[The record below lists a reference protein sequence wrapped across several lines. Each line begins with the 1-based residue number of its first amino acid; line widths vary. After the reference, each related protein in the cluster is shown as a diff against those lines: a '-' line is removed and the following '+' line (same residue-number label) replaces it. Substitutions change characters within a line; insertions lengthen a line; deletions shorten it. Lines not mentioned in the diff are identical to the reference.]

1 MCVPAD
7 TPWAEPP
14 RIFNRLPFG
23 RRLAILACVTLLALE
38 PTQVS
43 PTAGWDAAPGR
54 LIERGLSEG
63 QPLSLLRFRFL
74 HLIFGV
80 GVPLAAVGAE
90 YSTGWSAEVYANPFP
105 NGWLLLLALSAPLSN
120 LMLWFRLCAPARPRW
135 LRSCDP
141 VLQGANALS
150 VAVSLG
156 YCILYLPV
164 VPAALVLS
172 VFLVGLLPLAPFLS
186 LYTAWRMGQGLR
198 TATGAQTLIPSLI
211 GAAALS
217 AVKKFP
223 CQTTE

>member
-23 RRLAILACVTLLALE
+23 RRLAILACVTLALE

-63 QPLSLLRFRFL
+63 QPLSLPRFRFL

-80 GVPLAAVGAE
+80 GLPLASIAAE
-90 YSTGWSAEVYANPFP
+90 IATGWSAALYANPFP
-105 NGWLLLLALSAPLSN
+105 NGWLLLLAVGAPLSN
-120 LMLWFRLCAPARPRW
+120 LMLWIRLCTPDPPRW
-135 LRSCDP
+135 LGRSNQ
-141 VLQGANALS
+141 VLRGANALA
-150 VAVSLG
+150 VAVSFG
-156 YCILYLPV
+156 YGLLYLPV
-164 VPAALVLS
+164 APASLILS
-172 VFLVGLLPLAPFLS
+172 VFAIGLLPLAPFFS
-186 LYTAWRMGQGLR
+186 LYTAWRLGQALR
-198 TATGAQTLIPSLI
+198 AVTGSQTLIPFLV
-211 GAAALS
+211 GAVAFS
-217 AVKKFP
+217 TVKKVP